1 MFQPNE
7 KQKIAITAAGSVVV
21 RAGAG
26 TGKTQML
33 AGRFIH
39 EVIGHNLSPLEIVA
53 VTFTEKAAAELRSRV
68 RAMMLAKSTPQLA
81 AEADAAMIG
90 TIHSLAAHICREFS
104 ELVDL
109 PADFAVL
116 DENESTIL
124 LAGSIDEAL
133 FRIDPEIIERI
144 GYSRLKNFLYAL
156 AEDPL
161 KSLEAFSFTEDHY
174 REQVQKARTTAIEN
188 LISSEAWK
196 NAKRELSVFSGK
208 AGDLLEEK
216 RLEAIES
223 IEILES
229 TRRSDENLFAWCAGF
244 RRNLGR
250 AANWD
255 PQARERVIDLLA
267 HLKKQITENLDL
279 LRLEFGAADQRMIA
293 EIEFLKKAFDQFLQ
307 FYTTKKKH
315 LGVLDFADLEIYALE
330 LLRRPEVREHYA
342 LRWKA
347 LLIDEYQDTNPTQ
360 ERILERLAESG
371 ARITIVG
378 DEKQSIYAFR
388 GADPLV
394 FDRAVE
400 RIGNTVSLSVSFR
413 THSELVDQVNRIFQ
427 PILRDRSQDL
437 SAARNE
443 KPHDGPFVNTIFIA
457 TGDDANGDA
466 VKAEAVRIAAEIARL
481 LNAKTTVFDAETKEL
496 RPAEPRDIA
505 VLARKWAP
513 LESIGRELRAA
524 GIPAVSTGGEGLLKT
539 REAIDA
545 MAVLE
550 FAIDPTNDIALV
562 ALLRSPMFCV
572 SDTDLYRFA
581 QAHKIASTG
590 EPWWD
595 KLSQSDGR
603 LRAAYDVLL
612 ELTPERT
619 AILSPV
625 EILQLADRLTG
636 YSAIIANLDDGD
648 RRLADWRAMQALLQ
662 EFAKIG
668 RSDTLGAVRYLRE
681 LVAADAKIKRPLV
694 EAGNAVRL
702 LTIHAAKGLEWPI
715 VFVSGIG
722 LPEQADTNPI
732 KINAARGL
740 AFKPSSENESG
751 DSIEDEPAV
760 WKLFSAY
767 ARASR
772 EEETCRLL
780 YVAATRARDRLY
792 LTSPGGNRHPMT
804 LLQSAL
810 EAAGI
815 GISHIDCNIPE
826 ITPVNGYGPRAQ
838 RISQIETRQIPRTLP
853 FVPVSGLT
861 DFAICPKRF
870 EYRYLQGNP
879 GLTEGAGGRM
889 AFGKL
894 VHLALELGVSTT
906 EDLEEFAP
914 EFLPEELAEALAQAE
929 TFRREDCYAE
939 FRRST
944 NRPEVEMEMQFAGTI
959 LRGRADLVGDDFVLD
974 FKTGE
979 SMDAEPYRFQLWAYA
994 KHFEKPRAAIAFLSH
1009 GTIRVFERAQ
1019 LSIIEKQ
1026 AEEVMAA
1033 IRRGEY
1039 PAMPEKVKC
1048 ENCFYRRACKDSA
1061 AGNAKTGDEGAI

>member
-7 KQKIAITAAGSVVV
+7 KQKSAITAAGSVVV

-39 EVIGHNLSPLEIVA
+39 EVIGHKLSPLEIVA

-68 RAMMLAKSTPQLA
+68 RAMMLAESAPQLA

-124 LAGSIDEAL
+124 LAGSIDEAM

-144 GYSRLKNFLYAL
+144 GYSRLKNFLSAL

-161 KSLEAFSFTEDHY
+161 KSLEAFSFREEHY
-174 REQVQKARTTAIEN
+174 REQVENARTAAIEN
-188 LISSEAWK
+188 LINSDAWK
-196 NAKRELSVFSGK
+196 NAKRELLTYSGK
-208 AGDLLEEK
+208 AGDSLEEK
-216 RLEAIES
+216 RLEAIKS
-223 IEILES
+223 IELIERTRKADES
-229 TRRSDENLFAWCAGF
+229 LFAWCSGF
-244 RRNLGR
+244 RRNLGK

-255 PQARERVIDLLA
+255 PQARERVLDLLA
-267 HLKKQITENLDL
+267 DLKKEITDNISL
-279 LRLEFGAADQRMIA
+279 LLLQWREADQRMIA
-293 EIEFLKKAFDQFLQ
+293 ESEILKTAFDQFLQ
-307 FYTTKKKH
+307 FYSAKKKH

-330 LLRRPEVREHYA
+330 LLNRPEVREHYA

-360 ERILERLAESG
+360 ERILGRLAESG
-371 ARITIVG
+371 ARVTIVG

-413 THSELVDQVNRIFQ
+413 THGELVEQVNQIFR

-437 SAARNE
+437 SAARQE
-443 KPHDGPFVNTIFIA
+443 KPHEGPFVNTIFISTEDGA
-457 TGDDANGDA
+457 SGDA
-466 VKAEAVRIAAEIARL
+466 AKAEAARIAAEIARL
-481 LNAKTTVFDAETKEL
+481 LSGKTTVFDAETKEL

-572 SDTDLYRFA
+572 SDTDLYHFA
-581 QAHKIASTG
+581 KANKIAATG

-595 KLSQSDGR
+595 KLSESDGE

-625 EILQLADRLTG
+625 EILQRADRLTG

-648 RRLADWRAMQALLQ
+648 RRLADWRAMQALLH

-668 RSDTLGAVRYLRE
+668 RGDTLGAVRYLRE
-681 LVAADAKIKRPLV
+681 LVAADAKIKRPLI

-702 LTIHAAKGLEWPI
+702 MTIHAAKGLEWPI

-722 LPEQADTNPI
+722 LPEQTDTNPI
-732 KINAARGL
+732 KIDAARGL
-740 AFKPSSENESG
+740 AFKPSSKNESG
-751 DSIEDEPAV
+751 EPIEEEPAV
-760 WKLFSAY
+760 WNLLSAN
-767 ARASR
+767 ARVSR
-772 EEETCRLL
+772 EEEACRLL

-792 LTSPGGNRHPMT
+792 LTSPDGDRHPMT
-804 LLQSAL
+804 ILRNAL

-815 GISHIDCNIPE
+815 PISQLDCNIPK
-826 ITPVNGYGPRAQ
+826 ITPVSGYVQRAQ
-838 RISQIETRQIPRTLP
+838 RIYQIETRQIPRTPP
-853 FVPVSGLT
+853 FIPVSGLT

-879 GLTEGAGGRM
+879 GITEGVGGRM

-894 VHLALELGVSTT
+894 VHLALELDISTK
-906 EDLEEFAP
+906 EQLEEFAP
-914 EFLPEELAEALAQAE
+914 EFLPDELEEALTQAE

-944 NRPEVEMEMQFAGTI
+944 NRPEVEMEMPFAGTI

-974 FKTGE
+974 FKTGG
-979 SMDAEPYRFQLWAYA
+979 STDAEPYRFQLWAYA

-1009 GTIRVFERAQ
+1009 GELKVFERAQ
-1019 LSIIEKQ
+1019 LSNIENQ
-1026 AEEVMAA
+1026 AEEVIAR

-1039 PAMPEKVKC
+1039 SAMPEKRKC
-1048 ENCFYRRACKDSA
+1048 EICFYRRACKDSA
-1061 AGNAKTGDEGAI
+1061 AGNAATGDEGAI